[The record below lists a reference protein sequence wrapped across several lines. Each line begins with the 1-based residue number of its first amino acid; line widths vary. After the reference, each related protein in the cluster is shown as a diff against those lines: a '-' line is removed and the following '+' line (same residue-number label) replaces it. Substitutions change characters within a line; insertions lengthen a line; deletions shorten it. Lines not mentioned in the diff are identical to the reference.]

1 MKQFAKD
8 IFTII
13 KGIVIVIF
21 LYIVVMITVLGIVY
35 YLARFIYG

>member
-1 MKQFAKD
+1 MNQFAKD

-21 LYIVVMITVLGIVY
+21 LYIVVMITVPSIVY